1 MGFNCAESI
10 NFAPESWVPI
20 GRLAQVCQCET
31 DNVRIDIDALIS
43 RAKDLD
49 EAAAG
54 DGTPR
59 RKRKLTEN
67 GDGTPKLKRVRAT
80 PANVAAVPPPIVVRP
95 CIFCPDP
102 DPVNLIPLH
111 EPSQEIQAI
120 SKGLLP
126 RSHESCAR
134 LIREVDIYQLPNGS
148 PVVIG
153 ANDIPKDRWKLV
165 STSLEVCYRLK
176 S

>member
-59 RKRKLTEN
+59 RKRKLTDN

-102 DPVNLIPLH
+102 DPVNLIPLYG
-111 EPSQEIQAI
+111 PSQEIQAI

-165 STSLEVCYRLK
+165 RTSLEVYYRLK